1 MSQSAEAVAPEAVA
15 DARNPVVTLTLL
27 TRRLTD
33 VITQENA
40 LIGSRRPAEAK
51 TLIEEKSRLAA
62 AYAREM
68 DMVRRNGG
76 VRAFATAEQLQELR
90 TETAEFQKILDDH
103 RRILER
109 ARALTEGMLKA
120 VGDEVARRQQPAQ
133 GYGKNAALSPARQ
146 NMPASIALNEII

>member
-1 MSQSAEAVAPEAVA
+1 MNQSAESVAE
-15 DARNPVVTLTLL
+15 ARNPVITLTLL

-33 VITQENA
+33 VINQENA
-40 LIGSRRPAEAK
+40 LIKNRRPAEAK
-51 TLIEEKSRLAA
+51 ALIEEKSRLAA

-90 TETAEFQKILDDH
+90 SETAQFQKILDDH

-133 GYGKNAALSPARQ
+133 GYGKNAALSNNRQ